1 MPGIVGWFYYW
12 RGHRS
17 GWKIAFF
24 IAGAIA
30 VCAQL
35 PLQWTSSYSLA
46 LILQGPVLGI
56 ALGTLFT
63 LSTLV
68 LSSHYRYNLPLV
80 SMQSGFMGFLGAV
93 VYTSVARQLLTPYNH
108 YAPAATAG
116 VMAATLLVAIL
127 LLHRIKDNAIPPQT
141 QLKLHLPKNPRTILQ
156 EKGTLFFILG
166 YILTFS
172 SIFTFPIFMIL
183 IITQPPAL
191 IQPDLAALALITCLS
206 TAAISASIS
215 ANPIVRRHIGPV
227 NTFITSCMLAGAASI
242 LPIFMPYFSLA
253 LVAAGVYGISL
264 GAIIALHIKA
274 TTVFHAE
281 MLVWHPDMPART
293 AIMMALGGLSAFVG
307 LLVSAAVM
315 ENMED
320 GVKVAFGLASGC
332 LVCGGGLIGVGRW
345 RRCSGVA
352 VAI

>member
-35 PLQWTSSYSLA
+35 PLQWTSSYGLA

-93 VYTSVARQLLTPYNH
+93 VYAFVARQLLAPYNY

-116 VMAATLLVAIL
+116 IMAVTLIVAIV
-127 LLHRIKDNAIPPQT
+127 LLHRIKDDAIPPQT
-141 QLKLHLPKNPRTILQ
+141 QLKLQLPQNPRAIVK
-156 EKGTLFFILG
+156 EKGTPFFISG
-166 YILTFS
+166 YILTFF
-172 SIFTFPIFMIL
+172 SIFTSPVFIVPIL
-183 IITQPPAL
+183 TQPPAL
-191 IQPDLAALALITCLS
+191 IPPDLAALALITCLS

-227 NTFITSCMLAGAASI
+227 NTMIAACILAAAASI
-242 LPIFMPYFSLA
+242 LTVFMPNFSLA
-253 LVAAGVYGISL
+253 LVAAGVYGISM
-264 GAIIALHIKA
+264 GAILALHIKT

-281 MLVWHPDMPART
+281 MVVWHPDMPART
-293 AIMMALGGLSAFVG
+293 AIMMALGGLSSFAG
-307 LLVSAAVM
+307 LLVSAVLM
-315 ENMED
+315 ENVEH
-320 GVKVAFGLASGC
+320 GVKVAFGIAGGC
-332 LVCGGGLIGVGRW
+332 LVCGGGFIGMGRW
-345 RRCSGVA
+345 RRCRGLGVA
-352 VAI
+352 I